1 MIKVLKRDQELVSA
15 FLNEYGKISGSAFEV
30 KEWVE
35 DNERN
40 KPAVEAIAV
49 EMATGATLA
58 IEHTLLQPYEGEKN
72 DTRIFL
78 TVIGELE
85 KDASLKLPRYE
96 VSIFFRVGAIPKGI
110 KWTEVNDTLGQWIR
124 NNISTCPDGDSRR
137 ELQYANVNIEMLI
150 TKMPLEQ
157 HETGLLLFGR
167 YDAPATVV
175 DVVRT
180 AFDRKLRK
188 LVGTN
193 ADKHILLFE
202 NDIPL
207 HGNGTIYEIIQSL
220 SPEFADL
227 QNVDEIWL
235 LGTSWWESTGY
246 LTFTKIWPEVRT
258 WVNEQLQ

>member
-1 MIKVLKRDQELVSA
+1 MIKVLKRDQKLVGV
-15 FLNEYGKISGSAFEV
+15 FLDEYKKISGSTFEV

-35 DNERN
+35 ENERN

-49 EMATGATLA
+49 DTATGTSLA
-58 IEHTLLQPYEGEKN
+58 IEHTLLQPFEGEKN
-72 DTRIFL
+72 DTRTFL

-110 KWTEVNDTLGQWIR
+110 KWTDVNDTLRQWILD
-124 NNISTCPDGDSRR
+124 NMSTCPDGDSRR
-137 ELQYANVNIEMLI
+137 DLQYANLNIEMLV
-150 TKMPLEQ
+150 TKMPLEH

-167 YDAPATVV
+167 YDAPATLV

-180 AFDRKLRK
+180 AFDRKLPK

-202 NDIPL
+202 KDIPL
-207 HGNGTIYEIIQSL
+207 HGNGAIHEIIQSL
-220 SPEFADL
+220 LPEFADL
-227 QNVDEIWL
+227 KMVDEIWL
-235 LGTSWWESTGY
+235 LGTSWWESAGY
-246 LTFTKIWPEVRT
+246 LSFTKIWPEVRT

>member
-1 MIKVLKRDQELVSA
+1 MIKVLKRDQKLVSA
-15 FLNEYGKISGSAFEV
+15 FLYEYRNISGSTFKV
-30 KEWVE
+30 KEWVD

-49 EMATGATLA
+49 DTARGTSLA

-72 DTRIFL
+72 DTRTFL

-85 KDASLKLPRYE
+85 KDASLALPRYE
-96 VSIFFRVGAIPKGI
+96 VSIFVRVGAIPKGI
-110 KWTEVNDTLGQWIR
+110 KWTDVNGTLGQWIR
-124 NNISTCPDGDSRR
+124 DNISTCPDGDSRR
-137 ELQYANVNIEMLI
+137 DLQHADLNIEMLV

-167 YDAPATVV
+167 YDVPANVV

-180 AFDRKLRK
+180 AFERKLPK

-202 NDIPL
+202 KDIPL
-207 HGNGTIYEIIQSL
+207 HGNGTIHEIIQSL
-220 SPEFADL
+220 VPEFTDL
-227 QNVDEIWL
+227 KNVDEIWL

>member
-1 MIKVLKRDQELVSA
+1 MIKVLKRDQKLVSA
-15 FLNEYGKISGSAFEV
+15 FLDEYRKISGSTFEV
-30 KEWVE
+30 KEWVD

-49 EMATGATLA
+49 DTARGTSLA

-72 DTRIFL
+72 DTRTFL

-85 KDASLKLPRYE
+85 KDASLALPRYE

-110 KWTEVNDTLGQWIR
+110 KWTDVNGTLGQWIR
-124 NNISTCPDGDSRR
+124 DNISTCPDGDSRR
-137 ELQYANVNIEMLI
+137 DLQYADLNIEMLV

-157 HETGLLLFGR
+157 PETGLLLFGR
-167 YDAPATVV
+167 YDVPANVV

-180 AFDRKLRK
+180 AFDRKLAK

-193 ADKHILLFE
+193 ADKHILLLE
-202 NDIPL
+202 KDIPL
-207 HGNGTIYEIIQSL
+207 HGNGTIHEIIQSL
-220 SPEFADL
+220 VPEFTDL
-227 QNVDEIWL
+227 KNVDEIWL